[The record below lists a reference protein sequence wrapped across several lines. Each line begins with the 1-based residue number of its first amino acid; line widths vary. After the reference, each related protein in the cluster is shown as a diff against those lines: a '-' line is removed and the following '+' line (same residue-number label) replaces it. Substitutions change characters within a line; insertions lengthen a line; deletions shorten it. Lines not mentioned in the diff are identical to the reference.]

1 LLQFSDPSALKHFFC
16 GLLVMSAM
24 LLQAQEKD
32 TVEAGGRLVTLSEV
46 VIRSG
51 TDVRGFID
59 RVKADTTFY
68 KAFRNLRVLNYTSL
82 NDIRM
87 LDRKGKVRASQQS
100 RTRQHAARGCRYTE
114 LLEEKTTGD
123 FYKAKGGY
131 NYYTAQLYD
140 GLFFAF
146 DTVCGQH
153 NRVKDAHLGIRGK
166 SGIEK
171 NKEQLKMLF
180 FDPGSDIPGIPLMGD
195 KVKIFDEGHMKLYD
209 FDIDIRDR
217 NGISCY
223 VFTVKAKPGL
233 NAIERSRIVIDEM
246 VTWFDYRTF
255 EVQERNYAMSYNA
268 GVYDFDVR
276 MQVQMQHVGR
286 YLVPAVIRYDGN
298 WGVAFRKKERGLFT
312 ATIFEVGE

>member
-1 LLQFSDPSALKHFFC
+1 LLQFPDPSALKHYFC

-24 LLQAQEKD
+24 LLQAQDKD

>member
-1 LLQFSDPSALKHFFC
+1 
-16 GLLVMSAM
+16 MSAM

-217 NGISCY
+217 NGVSCY

-276 MQVQMQHVGR
+276 MQVQMQHAGR

-298 WGVAFRKKERGLFT
+298 WGIAFRKKERGLFT

>member
-1 LLQFSDPSALKHFFC
+1 
-16 GLLVMSAM
+16 MSAM

-233 NAIERSRIVIDEM
+233 NAMERSRIVIDEM

>member
-1 LLQFSDPSALKHFFC
+1 
-16 GLLVMSAM
+16 MSAM
-24 LLQAQEKD
+24 LLQAQDKD

-123 FYKAKGGY
+123 FYKAKGDY

-217 NGISCY
+217 NGVSCY

-276 MQVQMQHVGR
+276 MQVQMQHAGR

>member
-24 LLQAQEKD
+24 LLQAQDKD

>member
-1 LLQFSDPSALKHFFC
+1 
-16 GLLVMSAM
+16 
-24 LLQAQEKD
+24 
-32 TVEAGGRLVTLSEV
+32 VEAGGRLVTLSEV

>member
-1 LLQFSDPSALKHFFC
+1 
-16 GLLVMSAM
+16 MSAM

-276 MQVQMQHVGR
+276 MQVQMQHAGR

>member
-1 LLQFSDPSALKHFFC
+1 
-16 GLLVMSAM
+16 MSAM
-24 LLQAQEKD
+24 LLQAQDKD

-233 NAIERSRIVIDEM
+233 NAMERSRIVIDEM

-276 MQVQMQHVGR
+276 MQVQMQYVGR

>member
-1 LLQFSDPSALKHFFC
+1 
-16 GLLVMSAM
+16 MSAM
-24 LLQAQEKD
+24 LLQAQDKD

>member
-1 LLQFSDPSALKHFFC
+1 
-16 GLLVMSAM
+16 M
-24 LLQAQEKD
+24 LLQAQDKD

>member
-1 LLQFSDPSALKHFFC
+1 
-16 GLLVMSAM
+16 MSAM

>member
-1 LLQFSDPSALKHFFC
+1 LLQFPDPSALKHFFC

>member
-1 LLQFSDPSALKHFFC
+1 
-16 GLLVMSAM
+16 
-24 LLQAQEKD
+24 
-32 TVEAGGRLVTLSEV
+32 
-46 VIRSG
+46 
-51 TDVRGFID
+51 
-59 RVKADTTFY
+59 
-68 KAFRNLRVLNYTSL
+68 
-82 NDIRM
+82 
-87 LDRKGKVRASQQS
+87 
-100 RTRQHAARGCRYTE
+100 
-114 LLEEKTTGD
+114 
-123 FYKAKGGY
+123 
-131 NYYTAQLYD
+131 LYD

-233 NAIERSRIVIDEM
+233 NAMERSRIVIDEM